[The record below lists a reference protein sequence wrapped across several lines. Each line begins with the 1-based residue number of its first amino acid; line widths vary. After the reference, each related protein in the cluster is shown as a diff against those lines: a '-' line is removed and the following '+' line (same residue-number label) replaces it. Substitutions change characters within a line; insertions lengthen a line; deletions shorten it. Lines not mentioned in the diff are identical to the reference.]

1 MIKKTL
7 MGLAL
12 AAAAVTALAAWPEK
26 TVTMVVPFPPGGSTD
41 AIARVL
47 AQGFEIV
54 ANTPEQ
60 FAKFQAAEYAK
71 WKQLIEARKI
81 TAD

>member
-1 MIKKTL
+1 VKQKL
-7 MGLAL
+7 Y
-12 AAAAVTALAAWPEK
+12 K
-26 TVTMVVPFPPGGSTD
+26 
-41 AIARVL
+41 AIADSLNDPAVKDKLL

-71 WKQLIEARKI
+71 WKQLIETRKI

>member
-1 MIKKTL
+1 MKDKL
-7 MGLAL
+7 
-12 AAAAVTALAAWPEK
+12 V
-26 TVTMVVPFPPGGSTD
+26 
-41 AIARVL
+41 

-60 FAKFQAAEYAK
+60 FAQFQAAEYAR
-71 WKQLIEARKI
+71 WKNLIETRKI